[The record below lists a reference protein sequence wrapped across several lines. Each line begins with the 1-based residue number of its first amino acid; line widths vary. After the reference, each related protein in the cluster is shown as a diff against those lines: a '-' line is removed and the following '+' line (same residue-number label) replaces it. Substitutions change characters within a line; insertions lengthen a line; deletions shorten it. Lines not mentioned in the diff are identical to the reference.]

1 MNVFKT
7 RTWWVVIVT
16 ICFLAPLLHA
26 DSLRF
31 KNGST
36 VDGKYLGGTDSQV
49 TFYIGNQL
57 KHYAIADI
65 DSITFGGQ
73 TSTSSSEPMAAPAPV
88 VQAPVASPQ
97 TSSQTS
103 ATNVSGADV
112 LVPAGTHLV
121 VRMIDGIDSDRNSV
135 GDSFQASLEEPLIVD
150 STQVAAKGTTVY
162 GKLEQLKSAGRIQ
175 GRSELRLVLTG
186 IVLNG
191 ATHNIVTREYDVQ
204 GSSRGQQTAKRAGI
218 GAVAGGIIG
227 ALAGGGKGAAI
238 GAGVGAGAG
247 TAVQVM
253 THGQQVHV
261 PSETVL
267 NFTLEQPVQLPVSST

>member
-31 KNGST
+31 KNGSI

-49 TFYIGNQL
+49 TFYTGNQL

-73 TSTSSSEPMAAPAPV
+73 VSTSSSEPMAAPAPV

-112 LVPAGTHLV
+112 LVPA
-121 VRMIDGIDSDRNSV
+121 
-135 GDSFQASLEEPLIVD
+135 
-150 STQVAAKGTTVY
+150 
-162 GKLEQLKSAGRIQ
+162 
-175 GRSELRLVLTG
+175 
-186 IVLNG
+186 
-191 ATHNIVTREYDVQ
+191 
-204 GSSRGQQTAKRAGI
+204 
-218 GAVAGGIIG
+218 
-227 ALAGGGKGAAI
+227 
-238 GAGVGAGAG
+238 
-247 TAVQVM
+247 
-253 THGQQVHV
+253 
-261 PSETVL
+261 
-267 NFTLEQPVQLPVSST
+267 

>member
-49 TFYIGNQL
+49 TFYTGNQL

-191 ATHNIVTREYDVQ
+191 ATHNIVTGEYDVQ

-267 NFTLEQPVQLPVSST
+267 NFTLEQPVQLPVSSS